1 MPKRRDTKPTAHPGI
16 RSTEGGHV
24 VRVRVRDPRTGQEV
38 DRPRFVPGSLREA
51 LRVQAEMRA
60 EVRERG
66 RVTRTKLS
74 DYARSW
80 LARKRTALSVATLDR
95 YAVALEDHILPT
107 LGAWYVDAITPD
119 ACVSWRDEAAA
130 RTYGDGRTY
139 GARTVNGWLRVL
151 RTVLADACVELRLG
165 PSPASRLRALPEPPA
180 YDDSD
185 PNVLSA
191 TELGALLV
199 ALRET
204 APAWYALIAL
214 MGLTGLRTSEAT
226 ALRWSDIDGDVITV
240 RRSAVRGHVR
250 ERTKT
255 GAVRRVP
262 LAPVVVDVLREQR
275 AALELRA
282 REESIARG
290 EIVAVS
296 EWVFPSDVGTPRYG
310 TTIARPLRRAMVAA
324 GIERRLTPHGLR
336 RTLNDVLR
344 VVASADVQKA
354 ITGHSSEAMRQ
365 HYAHVRVE
373 ERAAAIARVADVV
386 RLERR

>member
-1 MPKRRDTKPTAHPGI
+1 MPKRRDTKPTAHSGI

-95 YAVALEDHILPT
+95 YAVALEDHIMPT

-130 RTYGDGRTY
+130 RTYGDRRTY
-139 GARTVNGWLRVL
+139 GARTINGWLRVL

-180 YDDSD
+180 YDDND

-290 EIVAVS
+290 EIVPAS

-310 TTIARPLRRAMVAA
+310 TTLARPLRRAMVAA

>member
-1 MPKRRDTKPTAHPGI
+1 M
-16 RSTEGGHV
+16 

-66 RVTRTKLS
+66 RVTRTRLS

-80 LARKRTALSVATLDR
+80 LARKRSALSVATLDR

-107 LGAWYVDAITPD
+107 LGAWYIDAITPD
-119 ACVSWRDEAAA
+119 ACVAWRDEAAA
-130 RTYGDGRTY
+130 RTYGDEGRVY

-151 RTVLADACVELRLG
+151 RTLLADACVELRIG

-180 YDDSD
+180 YDDAD

-199 ALRET
+199 ALHKT
-204 APAWYALIAL
+204 SPGWYALIAL

-240 RRSAVRGHVR
+240 QRSAVRGHVR

-262 LAPVVVDVLREQR
+262 LAPAVVEVLREQR

-290 EIVAVS
+290 EIVPVS

-310 TTIARPLRRAMVAA
+310 TTLARPLRRALAAA
-324 GIERRLTPHGLR
+324 GITRRLTPHGLR

-365 HYAHVRVE
+365 HYAWVRE
-373 ERAAAIARVADVV
+373 DERAAAIARVADVV
-386 RLERR
+386 AMRRER